1 MRALSAFVIGVL
13 FWGAAVADEATR
25 RETIAKIVEA
35 QGLTQMFQQQLDQGK
50 ASASDIGKN
59 IVQKM
64 LAETGAPRGQTDPRL
79 EQVFQRY
86 LERCAAMFSARELVD
101 TWSQFY
107 GKDLTESELDQI
119 LAYYQ
124 SPVGKKDVF
133 ASQTAMTGFSKTMSA
148 QGQERLNASISQLMT
163 DLKTALAK

>member
-1 MRALSAFVIGVL
+1 MKTLSVFVIGLL
-13 FWGAAVADEATR
+13 FLGGAVADEATR
-25 RETIAKIVEA
+25 REKITRIVEA
-35 QGLTQMFQQQLDQGK
+35 QGLDQMFQQQLDQGK
-50 ASASDIGKN
+50 ASASDIGIS

-64 LAETGAPRGQTDPRL
+64 LAETGAPQGQANPRL

-86 LERCAAMFSARELVD
+86 MERCAAMFSAKELVD
-101 TWSQFY
+101 MWSRFY

-133 ASQTAMTGFSKTMSA
+133 ASQAAMAGFSKTMNT
-148 QGQERLNASISQLMT
+148 QGQERLEASISQLMA
-163 DLKTALAK
+163 DLKAVLAR